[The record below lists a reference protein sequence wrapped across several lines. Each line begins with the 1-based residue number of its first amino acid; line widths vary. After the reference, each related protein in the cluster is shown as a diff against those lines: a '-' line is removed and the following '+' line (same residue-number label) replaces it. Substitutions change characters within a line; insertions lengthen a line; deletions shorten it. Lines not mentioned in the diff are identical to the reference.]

1 MNLFTWIS
9 EVLLHR
15 GNDLSTYFIP
25 HAYFFKRSIL
35 QLHQIPLWDPIQFTG
50 QPYLADPQNL
60 IFYLPNYLFVLLPI
74 ELAFL
79 ILIFAHLILGAVGAY
94 FLAKKHFRLS
104 KFPAL
109 FAALVF
115 ILTPKIFS
123 HLEAGHYTM
132 LVAFSWLPW
141 FFLVKNPI
149 FMALIAAFMYYNYIT
164 VAFYALLFLCF
175 YALYTKK
182 LDARRYTLAALLFLL
197 LISPNLIAQLRFA
210 PLSTRSLITYQDVAQ
225 PLWSLKLFFQNL
237 FFPFFL
243 DHQQLSTERV
253 LFPGLVI
260 WFLAILGWWKYRH
273 PSRWF
278 FAGWLIFSLLF
289 ALGDRIPFFIFFY
302 KFFPLIK
309 WMRVT
314 TRLWIITNLF
324 LAIFAALG
332 LPKKSS
338 AVYALILL
346 SFIDISLINYKIFQ
360 KPAAVDPLPTSFY
373 QAIADTH
380 PPFRVYC
387 NNPIQSQQF
396 VNALQLAA
404 GYTYS
409 QYTPVLPPYEVFPTK
424 PQPNAESIAKLG
436 TKYVASPYA
445 LTDTGFA
452 LVRQDQGFFLYTLK

>member
-1 MNLFTWIS
+1 
-9 EVLLHR
+9 
-15 GNDLSTYFIP
+15 
-25 HAYFFKRSIL
+25 
-35 QLHQIPLWDPIQFTG
+35 
-50 QPYLADPQNL
+50 
-60 IFYLPNYLFVLLPI
+60 
-74 ELAFL
+74 
-79 ILIFAHLILGAVGAY
+79 
-94 FLAKKHFRLS
+94 
-104 KFPAL
+104 
-109 FAALVF
+109 
-115 ILTPKIFS
+115 
-123 HLEAGHYTM
+123 
-132 LVAFSWLPW
+132 
-141 FFLVKNPI
+141 
-149 FMALIAAFMYYNYIT
+149 
-164 VAFYALLFLCF
+164 
-175 YALYTKK
+175 
-182 LDARRYTLAALLFLL
+182 
-197 LISPNLIAQLRFA
+197 
-210 PLSTRSLITYQDVAQ
+210 
-225 PLWSLKLFFQNL
+225 
-237 FFPFFL
+237 
-243 DHQQLSTERV
+243 
-253 LFPGLVI
+253 
-260 WFLAILGWWKYRH
+260 
-273 PSRWF
+273 
-278 FAGWLIFSLLF
+278 
-289 ALGDRIPFFIFFY
+289 
-302 KFFPLIK
+302 
-309 WMRVT
+309 MRVT

-387 NNPIQSQQF
+387 TTGCFSLQKLGELGVWSLSGNNPIQSQQF